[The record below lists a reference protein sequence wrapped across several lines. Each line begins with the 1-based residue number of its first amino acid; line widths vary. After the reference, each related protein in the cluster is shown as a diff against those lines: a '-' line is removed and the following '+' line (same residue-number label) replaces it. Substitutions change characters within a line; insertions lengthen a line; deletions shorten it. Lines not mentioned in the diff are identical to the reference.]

1 MRTASRLLGCRSVVS
16 WLGLLI
22 VLAWARA
29 AHAGGGFELDEQ
41 SAAGVGMAGA
51 HAAVADDPSAIYY
64 NPAGLGFQPGFGA
77 LIGGNLIIARTEVT
91 PDKLTLWHPAVAPTL
106 YVSQRF
112 GRFIALGVGAFT
124 NFGEHF
130 SYPEGWRG
138 RFQGYF
144 IDITTATIQPTL
156 AIRPFSWLSVG
167 VGFDIML
174 GSFDLYRV
182 VQLGPAEGNLHA
194 GATATGL
201 GGNVGVLVKLIPR
214 YLNLG
219 FSYRSR
225 IDMDFD
231 GRAAITTPPE
241 LQALS
246 PGLQHAKVELPLPH
260 NFQIGAATFVG
271 HLVLSA
277 QVNVSLWHDLSALTL
292 TLTDPAS
299 GMSTSTAQPLDYHT
313 TWAVRGG
320 AQYGFA
326 HDRLRLRIGAGYDTT
341 PAPASTLG
349 PLAPDA
355 NRVLV
360 SAGVGLHFDWLS
372 LDLGYMAV
380 FLLKRTSTDP
390 DLIATY
396 DSFGQVISASATIK
410 FERVLQHH
418 RYFQHV
424 EE

>member
-1 MRTASRLLGCRSVVS
+1 MRTQLGFGLFV
-16 WLGLLI
+16 GLL
-22 VLAWARA
+22 VALGGARS

-51 HAAVADDPSAIYY
+51 HAAIGDDPSAIYY

-77 LIGGNLIIARTEVT
+77 LVGGNLIVARTEVT
-91 PDKLTLWHPAVAPTL
+91 PDQLVLWHPAVAPTI
-106 YVSQRF
+106 YVTQRF
-112 GRFIALGVGAFT
+112 GRYIALGIGGFA

-130 SYPEGWRG
+130 NYPEDWRG

-144 IDITTATIQPTL
+144 IDITTFTIQPTL

-174 GSFDLYRV
+174 GSFDLYRI

-201 GGNVGVLVKLIPR
+201 GGNVGLMVKLIPH

-225 IDMDFD
+225 IDMDFS

-246 PGLQHAKVELPLPH
+246 PGLQRAKLELPLPH
-260 NFQIGAATFVG
+260 NFAIGAATFLG
-271 HLVLSA
+271 QLTLSA
-277 QVNVSLWHDLSALTL
+277 QVNISLWRDLSQLTL
-292 TLTDPAS
+292 TLTDPVS
-299 GMSTSTAQPLDYHT
+299 KMSTTSVQPLDYHT
-313 TWAVRGG
+313 TWSIRGG
-320 AQYGFA
+320 AQYSFLR
-326 HDRLRLRIGAGYDTT
+326 DRLRVRIGAGYDTT
-341 PAPASTLG
+341 PAPTSTLG
-349 PLAPDA
+349 PLAPDT
-355 NRVLV
+355 NRVV
-360 SAGVGLHFDWLS
+360 IAAGVGVHFDWLS
-372 LDLGYMAV
+372 LDLGYLDS
-380 FLLKRTSTDP
+380 FLLKTTSTDP
-390 DLIATY
+390 DFIATY
-396 DSFGQVISASATIK
+396 KSFGQVISASATFK
-410 FERVLQHH
+410 FEKVLQRH
-418 RYFQHV
+418 RYFEHT